1 MRTNLMAKERGC
13 TKQLHTTR
21 AVTKGKRW
29 LVGPTCK
36 SLQLHGWGCLLC
48 LTGRLY
54 IYWVSLYLVCYMFVP
69 WCFGQCDHY
78 PKLSKY
84 LLSFWVHTSRC
95 VHHNSL
101 TVRLYVVCKSK
112 HHNSNCDA
120 QLEQQPINST
130 LHTQSTVWGNG
141 LQPSQSGA
149 GCRPSP
155 ASSRSKEPF
164 NNAVQDSVALIL
176 ENAGSTIYDI

>member
-1 MRTNLMAKERGC
+1 
-13 TKQLHTTR
+13 
-21 AVTKGKRW
+21 
-29 LVGPTCK
+29 
-36 SLQLHGWGCLLC
+36 
-48 LTGRLY
+48 
-54 IYWVSLYLVCYMFVP
+54 MFVP

-101 TVRLYVVCKSK
+101 TVRLYVVCKSR

-164 NNAVQDSVALIL
+164 NNAVQLKSNQIKSKEVLWYNCRVCFPVLGHCCPHSHATSY
-176 ENAGSTIYDI
+176 NVCTIG